1 MLLALLLCSAL
12 VFASTAI
19 AAPRIG
25 VMTMQPGEIFWERFG
40 HNAIVVDDPQRG
52 PPMSYN
58 FGFFDLA
65 EPGFI
70 GRFVDGEMEYA
81 LVALPL
87 EQDLL
92 LYRDEGRGVN
102 LQWLN
107 VTPAQAKA
115 IAAALEENARPENA
129 RYRYDY
135 FTANCSTRV
144 RDVLDR
150 GLNGALK
157 PQLLASSHGNSFHSE
172 AVRLVRP
179 AFWMWLG
186 FDLGFGPNADQPMSR
201 WDEAYVPMRLA
212 DSLRQSRTA
221 GGAPLV
227 QSEQMLLPHRIAPEP
242 AEAPRRWWPYAL
254 AGLAI
259 AAAIIG
265 IGRRKPAWLAGLAIP
280 FWLFCG
286 IVGCLSVF
294 IWGFT
299 AHWAG
304 WRNENILL
312 FNPLCLLLLPGAVA
326 IARGRNPGRWFSRLL
341 IAIAVCAVAVL
352 ILKWLPL
359 LPQRNQPWIAL
370 LLPMHIALAW
380 MFSNTSERYS
390 MVPAALKHS

>member
-1 MLLALLLCSAL
+1 MLFALLLFCAC
-12 VFASTAI
+12 VFASFAI

-25 VMTMQPGEIFWERFG
+25 VITMQPGEIFWERFG
-40 HNAIVVDDPQRG
+40 HNAVVVDDPRRG
-52 PPMSYN
+52 PPISYN
-58 FGFFDLA
+58 FGFFDLT

-70 GRFVDGEMEYA
+70 GRFIDGEMEYA

-92 LYRDEGRGVN
+92 LYRDEGRGVK

-107 VTPAQAKA
+107 VTPAQAEE
-115 IAAALEENARPENA
+115 IASALEENARPENA

-135 FTANCSTRV
+135 FIANCSTRV
-144 RDVLDR
+144 RDVLDL

-186 FDLGFGPNADQPMSR
+186 FDLGLGPNADQPMSR

-212 DSLRQSRTA
+212 DSLRQSKA
-221 GGAPLV
+221 GNGAPLV
-227 QSEQMLLPHRIAPEP
+227 LSEEMLLPHRIAPQP
-242 AEAPRRWWPYAL
+242 ADSPRRWWPFPL

-259 AAAIIG
+259 GLAVLG
-265 IGRRKPAWLAGLAIP
+265 IARRSQRWLARLAIP
-280 FWLFCG
+280 FWLTCG
-286 IVGCLSVF
+286 IVGCLSLY

-304 WRNENILL
+304 WRNQNILL
-312 FNPLCLLLLPGAVA
+312 LNPLCLLLLPGAVA
-326 IARGRNPGRWFSRLL
+326 IARGRVGGLWFSRIL
-341 IAIAVCAVAVL
+341 IAIAACASVAL

-359 LPQRNQPWIAL
+359 LPQHNQPWIAL
-370 LLPMHIALAW
+370 LLPIHIAMAW
-380 MFSNTSERYS
+380 VFRHAEKNSDRSF
-390 MVPAALKHS
+390 LHGG

>member
-1 MLLALLLCSAL
+1 MLCTLNFVALA
-12 VFASTAI
+12 T
-19 AAPRIG
+19 PRIG

-52 PPMSYN
+52 APTSYN

-70 GRFVDGEMEYA
+70 SRFIDGEMEYA
-81 LVALPL
+81 LVALPV

-92 LYRDEGRGVN
+92 LYRDEGRGVT

-107 VTPAQAKA
+107 VTPTQAEA
-115 IAAALEENARPENA
+115 IAAALEENAKPENA

-150 GLNGALK
+150 GLGGTLK

-186 FDLGFGPNADQPMSR
+186 FDLGLGPNADQPMTR

-212 DSLRQSRTA
+212 DSLRQSKASDGT
-221 GGAPLV
+221 PLV
-227 QSEQMLLPHRIAPEP
+227 LSEQAVLPHRIAPEP
-242 AEAPRRWWPYAL
+242 ADAPRAWWPYAL
-254 AGLAI
+254 AGLLI
-259 AAAIIG
+259 GIAIIG
-265 IGRRKPAWLAGLAIP
+265 IGRCRQRWLARLAIP
-280 FWLFCG
+280 LWLICG
-286 IVGCLSVF
+286 IVGCLSLY

-304 WRNENILL
+304 WRNENMLL

-326 IARGRNPGRWFSRLL
+326 IARGRRPGAWFSRVLGVV
-341 IAIAVCAVAVL
+341 AICAFVAV

-359 LPQRNQPWIAL
+359 LPQHNQPWIAL
-370 LLPMHIALAW
+370 LMPIHVALAW
-380 MFSNTSERYS
+380 VFQKTLGLEGTPLRRDEASPVTPDR
-390 MVPAALKHS
+390 A